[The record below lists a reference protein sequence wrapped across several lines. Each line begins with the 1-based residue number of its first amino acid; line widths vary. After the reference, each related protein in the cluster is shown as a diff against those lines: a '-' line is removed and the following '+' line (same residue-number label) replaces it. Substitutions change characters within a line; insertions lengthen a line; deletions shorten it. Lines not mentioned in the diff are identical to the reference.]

1 MNRLAILGASGHG
14 KVVADTAECC
24 GWKVIEFFDDAWPQT
39 VHNGVW
45 NVVGDT
51 ALLKSV
57 LHTYD
62 GVLVAIGNNRIRQRK
77 LRELEEAGAPICTIV
92 HPGATVSRYAL
103 LESGVVIFAA
113 SVVNADARIGPGV
126 ILNTGCSVDHDC
138 VLGAG
143 VHVSPGARLA
153 GGVRVGDL
161 SWIGI
166 GASVRQLVQIGGQV
180 TVGAGAVVV
189 SDVADL
195 LTVAGVP
202 ARVLSQK
209 NAPFSPVQ

>member
-1 MNRLAILGASGHG
+1 MKRLAILGASGHG

-24 GWKVIEFFDDAWPQT
+24 GWQVIEFFDDARSQA
-39 VHNGVW
+39 VRNGAW

-51 ALLKSV
+51 ALLKSM

-62 GVLVAIGNNRIRQRK
+62 GVLVAIGNNRIRHCK
-77 LRELEEAGAPICTIV
+77 LRELEEAGARLCTLV
-92 HPGATVSRYAL
+92 HPAAAVSRYAL
-103 LESGVVIFAA
+103 LESGVVIFAGA
-113 SVVNADARIGPGV
+113 VVNADARIGPGA

-138 VLGAG
+138 ILGAG

-166 GASVRQLVQIGGQV
+166 GASVRQLVQIGEEV

-195 LTVAGVP
+195 LTVVGVP
-202 ARVLSQK
+202 ARVLSEK
-209 NAPFSPVQ
+209 SSI

>member
-14 KVVADTAECC
+14 KVVADTAELC
-24 GWKVIEFFDDAWPQT
+24 GWQVIDFFDDAWPQT
-39 VHNGVW
+39 VRNGAW

-51 ALLKSV
+51 ALLKSR

-62 GVLVAIGNNRIRQRK
+62 GVVVAIGNNRIRHRK
-77 LRELEEAGAPICTIV
+77 LLELAEAGAPLCTLV
-92 HPGATVSRYAL
+92 HPAATVSCYAFV
-103 LESGVVIFAA
+103 ESGAVIFAGA
-113 SVVNADARIGPGV
+113 VVNADARIGLGA

-189 SDVADL
+189 SDVADQ
-195 LTVAGVP
+195 LTVTGVP
-202 ARVLSQK
+202 AKALSERS
-209 NAPFSPVQ
+209 AI